1 MSREKHCS
9 CHAQLQPGF
18 GSPCQQIK
26 CPEAKQKVPAEVPAV
41 TKFSFSPTSLM
52 FLKIGR
58 RLPFKGRK
66 KKTKKKKHRNSS
78 RPFRSRAWALR
89 ESQ

>member
-26 CPEAKQKVPAEVPAV
+26 CPEAKQKVPVEVPAV

-66 KKTKKKKHRNSS
+66 KEKKTQK
-78 RPFRSRAWALR
+78 
-89 ESQ
+89 